1 MKVDRRPATRTVPWH
16 INNGTRRRI
25 LWMLA
30 ATMLVALIILAR
42 SQAPAGIP
50 GVVPPGVSA
59 ELVQDGFGFLE
70 GPVGTAD
77 GDLYFTDLFSSV
89 GHPWT

>member
-1 MKVDRRPATRTVPWH
+1 
-16 INNGTRRRI
+16 
-25 LWMLA
+25 MLA

-42 SQAPAGIP
+42 SQASPAGIP